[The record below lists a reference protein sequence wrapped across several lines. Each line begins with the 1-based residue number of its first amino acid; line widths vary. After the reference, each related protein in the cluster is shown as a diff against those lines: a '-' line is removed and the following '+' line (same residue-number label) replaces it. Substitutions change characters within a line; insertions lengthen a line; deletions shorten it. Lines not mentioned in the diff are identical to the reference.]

1 LQTSLSS
8 NIASALCLLL
18 SSVVLST
25 VRPSMHAGY
34 VGEDYGWK
42 YAFGFLH
49 GLWLKIC
56 VQFSSRAVGLI
67 RVVSTFDGLV
77 FSGSEVSLFLGFY
90 LCPVF
95 YSGEALEAPFWGD
108 RGLSIL
114 CMYLVH
120 ILGMTLCRYR
130 VPAAP
135 WIFHLINADG

>member
-1 LQTSLSS
+1 MEFCFTSLKCGLQYGS
-8 NIASALCLLL
+8 LVDCL
-18 SSVVLST
+18 
-25 VRPSMHAGY
+25 Y
-34 VGEDYGWK
+34 
-42 YAFGFLH
+42 
-49 GLWLKIC
+49 
-56 VQFSSRAVGLI
+56 GLI
-67 RVVSTFDGLV
+67 RVVSTFDVLV
-77 FSGSEVSLFLGFY
+77 FSGSDSVSLFLGFY

-135 WIFHLINADG
+135 WIFH